1 MGPIIRILV
10 GLSAGLLILLS
21 GCATAPQGSIKMD
34 PVPVAVDVTVNG
46 EECEQTNG
54 KLKGAEPEM
63 SQLSFVY
70 KDEGYMKIFSGLSV
84 SDVTRLW
91 NDMNLMVAA
100 GIKNCNIFLNS
111 PGGDAFT
118 GIALARYI
126 RYFSEQGLHM
136 KIQASG
142 IVASAAIPVLA
153 AGDER
158 FALPGTI
165 FMVHEAALWKWP
177 GRETASDIRSQNEL
191 MNLLRNSYMD
201 ILTSRTH
208 TTRQAWE
215 EMEGRTTWFD
225 VKKAK
230 ELGLV
235 D

>member
-1 MGPIIRILV
+1 M
-10 GLSAGLLILLS
+10 GLSVALAILIS
-21 GCATAPQGSIKMD
+21 GGCAAKQAGPSKISMGTIP
-34 PVPVAVDVTVNG
+34 VDVSISVDG
-46 EECEQTNG
+46 EECAQAG
-54 KLKGAEPEM
+54 ILKGSQPEI
-63 SQLSFVY
+63 SQLSFIY

-91 NDMNLMVAA
+91 NDMNLMVAS
-100 GIKNCNIFLNS
+100 GIKKCNIFLNS

-201 ILTSRTH
+201 ILTTRTH
-208 TTRQAWE
+208 TKRSDWE

-230 ELGLV
+230 ELGLI